1 MPAVIP
7 IVVAA
12 AASYGVGSAI
22 LAGGVGLL
30 AASATTFTLMGTIV
44 IGTVGAIAA
53 YATSALMNHVTGANK
68 KRSVGSLTVDAQ
80 DRTQSIRQA
89 VGPRRMVYGRARV
102 GGTLVYAAS
111 SSRRVEDLPT
121 DLFGQPKGADDLRY
135 LHLVTVLA
143 GHIIDGI
150 EGVYINDQIVYR
162 SELDGDGMVSNDS
175 SPFKGKVRIR
185 IYDGRQTTADR
196 FLIAESPD
204 GWTADH
210 KLLGCAYLYVRLEY
224 DQAIFQGGLQN
235 IAALVRGK
243 ADIWDP
249 RTGASGYTT
258 NWGLCVL
265 DYLRSPMGMAC
276 ADDEID
282 LPSFI
287 AAANLSDERL
297 PIDILVFQPRY
308 TCDTTFTVDRTR
320 REILGDMLS
329 GGAGVLTYV
338 KGRYRLE
345 GAAYTA
351 PTATLTVSDIAGP
364 VKVTTRPP
372 LRDLYNGVKG
382 TFIDPS
388 KGWQAAE
395 FPAVTAPVYE
405 AEDGEL
411 LWREIELPVTIDPI
425 RAQRLAK
432 LELLRGRDALS
443 IEVPLQYRA
452 FRFAVR
458 QVLSVTIDYLG
469 LAAKPMRII
478 EWSFTKAAG
487 TVNVVLKEENA
498 ASYAW
503 NFADATIPA
512 PVPDTTLVSP
522 FTVPAPA
529 GLALSEELYV
539 TRAGTGVRT
548 RAILSWSAAA
558 HPFVAGYELQYR
570 RPGAEWRTGAVTLG
584 ETTASV
590 DDLAEGAY
598 EWRVRARGTVAVG
611 GWANLLAPIG
621 GLAARPPATIT
632 GLGIQTIGGFAFMR
646 WDAHPDIDVRVG
658 GRIEI
663 RHTPDPTAA
672 TWAGATSIGDALPG
686 SATFSLLPLKPG
698 TYLVKAVDAGGRY
711 ADAAAV
717 ITTDAATALGWANVA
732 ALDEHPGFAGT
743 CSGTLVDDGIL
754 KLGSGGDVD
763 SVPDWDLIPD
773 LDALGG
779 VAASG
784 SYLFSGGMD
793 FGAVKAVRL
802 TSRIK
807 AIVVNQL
814 DQIDSRTAPIDDWT
828 DFDGVAGGEAD
839 AWVEC
844 RVTAD
849 DPAGTPAWSD
859 WRRVDQT
866 EVSARAVQ
874 WRAQLRSYDP
884 AFNINVAELSA
895 TADEVA

>member
-1 MPAVIP
+1 MTA
-7 IVVAA
+7 
-12 AASYGVGSAI
+12 
-22 LAGGVGLL
+22 
-30 AASATTFTLMGTIV
+30 
-44 IGTVGAIAA
+44 VGAIAA

-68 KRSVGSLTVDAQ
+68 KRSAGGLTIDAQ

-102 GGTLVYAAS
+102 GGTLVYVAS
-111 SSRRVEDLPT
+111 SSRKVEDLPT
-121 DLFGQPKGADDLRY
+121 NIFGQPQGADDLRY

-143 GHIIDGI
+143 GHVIDGV

-162 SELDGDGMVSNDS
+162 SELDGDGMVSNDA

-196 FLIAESPD
+196 FLMAESPD
-204 GWTADH
+204 GWSADH

-224 DQAIFQGGLQN
+224 DPGVFQGGLQN

-258 NWGLCVL
+258 NWALCVL

-276 ADDEID
+276 GDDEID

-287 AAANLSDERL
+287 AAANLSDEKV

-320 REILGDMLS
+320 REILGDMLT
-329 GGAGVLTYV
+329 GGAGVLPYV

-405 AEDGEL
+405 AEDGER

-478 EWSFTKAAG
+478 EWSFTKSAG
-487 TVNVVLKEENA
+487 TVNVVLKEDNA

-503 NFADATIPA
+503 FFFDATVPA

-522 FTVPAPA
+522 YNVPAPA
-529 GLALSEELYV
+529 GLAMAEELYV

-548 RAILSWSAAA
+548 RAILSWSPAA
-558 HPFVAGYELQYR
+558 HPFVVGYDVQYR
-570 RPGAEWRTGAVTLG
+570 AAGEEWRTAAGTAG
-584 ETTASV
+584 ETSTIIQ
-590 DDLAEGAY
+590 DLAEGAY
-598 EWRVRARGTVAVG
+598 EWRVRARTGLAGGT
-611 GWANLLAPIG
+611 WATLAAPIG
-621 GLAARPPATIT
+621 GLAAQPPAPIT
-632 GLGIQTIGGFAFMR
+632 GLGIQTIGGVAFLA
-646 WDAHPDIDVRVG
+646 WDQHPDLDVLVG

-663 RHTPDPTAA
+663 RHTPSTSGAV
-672 TWAGATSIGDALPG
+672 WAGATSIGTALPG
-686 SATFSLLPLKPG
+686 TSAFATLPLKPG

-711 ADAAAV
+711 GDQAAA
-717 ITTDAATALGWANVA
+717 ISTDAATALAFANLATLTEHA
-732 ALDEHPGFAGT
+732 AFSGAKTGT
-743 CSGTLVDDGIL
+743 VVVSGTLR
-754 KLGSGGDVD
+754 LGSGGDVD
-763 SVPDWDLIPD
+763 GVSDWDSVPD
-773 LDALGG
+773 LDGLGG
-779 VAASG
+779 VAAAG
-784 SYLFSGGMD
+784 SYAFSGGMD
-793 FGAVKAVRL
+793 LGAVKAVRL
-802 TSRIK
+802 TSRIR
-807 AIVVNQL
+807 ATVVNQL
-814 DQIDSRTAPIDDWT
+814 DQIDGRAAPIDDWT
-828 DFDGVAGGEAD
+828 DFDGAAGGEAD

-844 RVTAD
+844 RTTPD
-849 DPAGTPAWSD
+849 NPAGTPTWSD
-859 WRRVDQT
+859 WRRVDQA
-866 EVSARAVQ
+866 EVTARGIQ
-874 WRAQLRSYDP
+874 WRAQLRSFDP
-884 AFNINVAELSA
+884 AFNIHVAELSA
-895 TADEVA
+895 TADEVV